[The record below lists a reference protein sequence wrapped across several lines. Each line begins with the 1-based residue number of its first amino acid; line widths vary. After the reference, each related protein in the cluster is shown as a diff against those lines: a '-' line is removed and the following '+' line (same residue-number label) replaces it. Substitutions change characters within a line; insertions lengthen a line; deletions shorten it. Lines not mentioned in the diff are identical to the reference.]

1 MNATQVGFQI
11 DACSYVSD
19 WLILVMC
26 LCYWLRAPLSEHLF
40 EIPSQYDIQLSMTS
54 NWVSISQPSIANET
68 AMQKSFF
75 VVESHFEVD
84 VNIGATNNLNASYYK
99 TVVL

>member
-1 MNATQVGFQI
+1 MNATQVGFQT

-40 EIPSQYDIQLSMTS
+40 EIPSQYDIQLR
-54 NWVSISQPSIANET
+54 
-68 AMQKSFF
+68 
-75 VVESHFEVD
+75 
-84 VNIGATNNLNASYYK
+84 
-99 TVVL
+99 

>member
-1 MNATQVGFQI
+1 M
-11 DACSYVSD
+11 
-19 WLILVMC
+19 
-26 LCYWLRAPLSEHLF
+26 
-40 EIPSQYDIQLSMTS
+40 EI
-54 NWVSISQPSIANET
+54 VSISQPSANKT

-84 VNIGATNNLNASYYK
+84 VNIGATNNLNASHYK